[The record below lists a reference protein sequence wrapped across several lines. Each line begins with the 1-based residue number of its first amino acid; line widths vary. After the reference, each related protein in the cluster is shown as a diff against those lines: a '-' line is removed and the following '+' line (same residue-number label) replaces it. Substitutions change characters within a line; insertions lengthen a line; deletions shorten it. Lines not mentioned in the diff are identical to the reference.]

1 MFAIMLTYWWLRSSL
16 QLVQASMQA
25 SIPNILMVSIVDKEE
40 TPVRV
45 GRVGAWGM
53 TAPIQQGGE
62 AGKPRGRRLLS
73 SLHVSLSTS
82 LPSHS
87 QSFAF
92 GGSSGHC
99 HEGARL
105 LRSSVILAKSRRE
118 PSTW

>member
-1 MFAIMLTYWWLRSSL
+1 MLTYWWLRSSL

-73 SLHVSLSTS
+73 SLHVSLSPPHHS
-82 LPSHS
+82 LPTLRALLLEAPLDTAMRE
-87 QSFAF
+87 QGFL
-92 GGSSGHC
+92 
-99 HEGARL
+99 GAQ
-105 LRSSVILAKSRRE
+105 
-118 PSTW
+118 